1 MRQIETVRSDVGED
15 KRLLLRNDDVDVV
28 CGGHR
33 AGGDKEKYL
42 EIKLV
47 EVVITSV

>member
-15 KRLLLRNDDVDVV
+15 ERLLRDDEVDAV

-33 AGGDKEKYL
+33 AGGDKEKYM
-42 EIKLV
+42 EIKLQ
-47 EVVITSV
+47 EVFVTSV

>member
-15 KRLLLRNDDVDVV
+15 KRLMHDDEVDAV

-33 AGGDKEKYL
+33 AGGSKEKYM

>member
-15 KRLLLRNDDVDVV
+15 KRLLRNDDVDVV